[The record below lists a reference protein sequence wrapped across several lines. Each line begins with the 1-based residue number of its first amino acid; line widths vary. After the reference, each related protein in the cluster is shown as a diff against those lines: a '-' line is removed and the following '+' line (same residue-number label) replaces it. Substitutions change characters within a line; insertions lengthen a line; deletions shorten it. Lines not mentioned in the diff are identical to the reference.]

1 MPKREASNIKE
12 KAKIMNENN
21 QLLFRNTE
29 IGFKRLLKTNSKKRV
44 EDIDYDLKQSSDL
57 PKIGKLED
65 YIIKIS
71 DPWSTNMSKAQNLIN
86 LFKRINEIHH
96 KFFIQLK
103 QSSKDIASLILKLKK
118 TSQKSKAYNENT
130 ECQPYRSIINSTQG
144 AKQNLLIDDQL
155 NKVCRLFWN
164 NHSNMNKIY
173 SQAVSLMEILE
184 KEKVKIGE
192 MGLSNSKMSVNF
204 VESLSNVDESV

>member
-1 MPKREASNIKE
+1 
-12 KAKIMNENN
+12 MNENN

-57 PKIGKLED
+57 PKISKLED

-71 DPWSTNMSKAQNLIN
+71 DAWSTNMSKAQNLIN

-96 KFFIQLK
+96 KFFIELK
-103 QSSKDIASLILKLKK
+103 QSSKDIASLIIKLKK
-118 TSQKSKAYNENT
+118 TSQKSRTYNENT

-144 AKQNLLIDDQL
+144 AKQNLLIDEQL

-173 SQAVSLMEILE
+173 SQAMLLMEILE
-184 KEKVKIGE
+184 K
-192 MGLSNSKMSVNF
+192 
-204 VESLSNVDESV
+204 